1 MLGSAQVNH
10 LEERKHLMV
19 ASLDHAM
26 WFMRP
31 FRADEWLLYDQS
43 SPSASGGR
51 SLTQGKIFTRT
62 GEMVAAVMQEGLTRY
77 KRDFK
82 TMSAPHIGVL
92 ALQGDTREHLAALR
106 EAGADA
112 ITVRRRGELDAVDAL
127 VIPGGESTTMTHLLR
142 EFELLDPLRSRIAD
156 GMPAYGSC
164 AGMILLASEILDAGV
179 AGRDAAPLK
188 GIDMTVRRNAFGRQV
203 DSFEGDIEFE
213 GLDSAVHAVFI
224 RAPWVERV
232 GPDVRV
238 LGRAADHIVAV
249 RQGQM
254 LATAFH
260 PEMTGDR
267 RIHRLFVDIVTGRA

>member
-1 MLGSAQVNH
+1 M
-10 LEERKHLMV
+10 
-19 ASLDHAM
+19 
-26 WFMRP
+26 
-31 FRADEWLLYDQS
+31 
-43 SPSASGGR
+43 SPP
-51 SLTQGKIFTRT
+51 L
-62 GEMVAAVMQEGLTRY
+62 
-77 KRDFK
+77 
-82 TMSAPHIGVL
+82 IGVL

-164 AGMILLASEILDAGV
+164 AGMILLADEILDAGV

-249 RQGQM
+249 RQGRT